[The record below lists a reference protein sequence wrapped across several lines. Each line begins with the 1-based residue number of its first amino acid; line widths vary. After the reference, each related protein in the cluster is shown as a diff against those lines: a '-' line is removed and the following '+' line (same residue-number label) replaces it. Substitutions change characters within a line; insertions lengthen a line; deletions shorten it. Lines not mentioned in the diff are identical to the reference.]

1 MELILKNGLPHQ
13 EKGVHAVANVFS
25 VNSFSKNKVYYANP
39 TLELDKETLLENIKE
54 VQKTNGIH
62 PEYTALNGIQNYLN
76 LDIKMETGTGKTY
89 VHTATIFEL
98 HKQFKINK
106 FIIVVPT
113 LAIKAG
119 TRQFIQDTYTKKHF
133 KDVCGY
139 GTEIELQVLDA
150 AKKKKGKQFFPS
162 AVREFVSGSSQN
174 QNKIYV
180 LLVNMALL
188 TNSKMLRDQYDSG
201 VEDFYKPV
209 EGIRA
214 TKPFLLIDE
223 PHRFSKEQKTFE
235 FITNEIQPQCIIR
248 FGATYPTVNIG
259 KGNTKKTIK
268 DYHNLLYDLN
278 ACESFNQNLIKGIA
292 KEHFEPLS
300 KKEDKVKIT
309 AIQSKTS
316 AKFNLI
322 QKEGPTKSFE
332 LKKGDSLSIISEEF
346 EGIVIDAI
354 GSNFIE
360 LSNGQKKSQGEEF
373 STDIYSSSYQEQMLK
388 LAIDR
393 HFETERINFDRKF
406 KIKTLALFFIDDIYS
421 YRQDEKSGKETYLK
435 NTFEKLL
442 LDKINQVIPTL
453 NKHTEKEYIAFLE
466 ASKQDINNSRINNVL
481 PKAHLGYFAQDNS
494 SSDEEIAIQVN
505 KILYKKKNLLS
516 IKNDDG
522 TYNVSRFLFSKWT
535 LKEGWD
541 NPNVFTITKLR
552 SSGSESSK
560 IQEVGRGLRL
570 PVDEL
575 GNRISNEEF
584 KLNYIIDFTEAD
596 FTDRLVKEINDEL
609 PKGFVITEE
618 KLNEVA
624 KKLEQDPDDLF
635 IDLISKKYIDR
646 KYNINIENQS
656 QFFEEY
662 PDFVMGL
669 NGNKVVD
676 RNTKKDKKI
685 KIRPAVYNELK
696 TLWEAINQKYVL
708 FYDKIE
714 EDNYLK
720 EELVK
725 LFENNLFTDVI
736 ITSKRQ
742 VIQTTDDNQMMAN
755 EDSGVQYTISRP
767 LPYSEFLKRINK
779 QTNIPIKLIHD
790 ALISY
795 AEKHSI
801 DNDKINEFSAA
812 NFVSRFNY
820 WKINNLQGRFSY
832 SKSNIKL
839 NGTKLSFP
847 NGQPKEE
854 ITQGVIGTKFIEGTP
869 VEKYLYDTYAYD
881 SPLEKD
887 NIQAVIDEV
896 VVYGKIPR
904 SSISIPTIIGQSYS
918 PDFMYVVKKADGS
931 KTLNIVVET
940 KDVEN
945 QSALRKIEEVK
956 INCAKE
962 FFKQLTID
970 GYTVE
975 FHEQLNNKKIKQIVD
990 EVLM

>member
-13 EKGVHAVANVFS
+13 DKGVQAVANAFS

-39 TLELDKETLLENIKE
+39 TLELDKEALLHNIKE

-89 VHTATIFEL
+89 VHTTTIFEL

-209 EGIRA
+209 EGISA

-223 PHRFSKEQKTFE
+223 PHRFSKAQKTFE

-248 FGATYPTVNIG
+248 FGATYPTVTIG
-259 KGNTKKTIK
+259 KGTAKKTIK

-300 KKEDKVKIT
+300 KKEDKVKIM

-322 QKEGPTKSFE
+322 QKDGPTKSFE
-332 LKKGDSLSIISEEF
+332 LKNGDSLSIISEEF
-346 EGIVIDAI
+346 EGIVINAI

-360 LSNGQKKSQGEEF
+360 LSNGQTKSQGEEF

-453 NKHTEKEYIAFLE
+453 NKDNEKEYLEFLE
-466 ASKQDINNSRINNVL
+466 ASKKDIT
-481 PKAHLGYFAQDNS
+481 ACHAGYFSQDNS
-494 SSDEEIAIQVN
+494 SSDEEIANEIN
-505 KILYKKKNLLS
+505 EILFEKKKLLS
-516 IKNDDG
+516 IKKEDG
-522 TYNVSRFLFSKWT
+522 SYNTRRFLFSKWT

-596 FTDRLVKEINDEL
+596 FADRLVKEINDEL

-662 PDFVMGL
+662 PDFAMGL

-714 EDNYLK
+714 EDDYLK

-725 LFENNLFTDVI
+725 LFENNVFTDVI

-779 QTNIPIKLIHD
+779 QTNIPIQLIHEV
-790 ALISY
+790 LISY

-812 NFVSRFNY
+812 NFVSRFND
-820 WKINNLQGRFSY
+820 WKINNLQGRFTY
-832 SKSNIKL
+832 GKSNVKL

-904 SSISIPTIIGQSYS
+904 SSISIPTITGQSYS

-945 QSALRKIEEVK
+945 QSTLRKIEEVK

-990 EVLM
+990 EVLK

>member
-1 MELILKNGLPHQ
+1 
-13 EKGVHAVANVFS
+13 
-25 VNSFSKNKVYYANP
+25 
-39 TLELDKETLLENIKE
+39 
-54 VQKTNGIH
+54 
-62 PEYTALNGIQNYLN
+62 
-76 LDIKMETGTGKTY
+76 
-89 VHTATIFEL
+89 
-98 HKQFKINK
+98 
-106 FIIVVPT
+106 
-113 LAIKAG
+113 
-119 TRQFIQDTYTKKHF
+119 
-133 KDVCGY
+133 
-139 GTEIELQVLDA
+139 
-150 AKKKKGKQFFPS
+150 
-162 AVREFVSGSSQN
+162 
-174 QNKIYV
+174 
-180 LLVNMALL
+180 MALL
-188 TNSKMLRDQYDSG
+188 TNSKMLKDQYDSG

-209 EGIRA
+209 EGISA

-223 PHRFSKEQKTFE
+223 PHRFSKAQKTFE

-248 FGATYPTVNIG
+248 FGATYPTVTIG
-259 KGNTKKTIK
+259 KGTAKKTIK

-300 KKEDKVKIT
+300 KKEDKVKIM

-322 QKEGPTKSFE
+322 QKDGPTKSFE

-360 LSNGQKKSQGEEF
+360 LSNGQTKSQGEEF

-435 NTFEKLL
+435 NTFERLL
-442 LDKINQVIPTL
+442 LEKINQVIPTL
-453 NKHTEKEYIAFLE
+453 NKDTEKEYLEFLE
-466 ASKQDINNSRINNVL
+466 ASKKDITACR
-481 PKAHLGYFAQDNS
+481 AGYFSQDNS
-494 SSDEEIAIQVN
+494 SSDEEIANEIN
-505 KILYKKKNLLS
+505 EILFEKKKLLS
-516 IKNDDG
+516 IKKEDG
-522 TYNVSRFLFSKWT
+522 SYNTRRFLFSKWT

-596 FTDRLVKEINDEL
+596 FADRLVKEINDEL

-646 KYNINIENQS
+646 KYNINIENQI

-662 PDFVMGL
+662 PDFSIGL
-669 NGNKVVD
+669 NSNKVVD

-725 LFENNLFTDVI
+725 LFEDNVFTDVI

-742 VIQTTDDNQMMAN
+742 VIQTTDDKQMMAN

-779 QTNIPIKLIHD
+779 QTNIPIQLVHETLIT
-790 ALISY
+790 Y

-801 DNDKINEFSAA
+801 ENDKINEFSAT
-812 NFVSRFNY
+812 NFVARFND
-820 WKINNLQGRFSY
+820 WKINKLQGRFSY

-839 NGTKLSFP
+839 YGTKLSFP

-904 SSISIPTIIGQSYS
+904 SSISIPTITGQSYS

-945 QSALRKIEEVK
+945 QSTLRKIEEVK

-990 EVLM
+990 EVLN

>member
-13 EKGVHAVANVFS
+13 DKGVQAVTNAFS

-39 TLELDKETLLENIKE
+39 TLELDKEALLHNIKE

-62 PEYTALNGIQNYLN
+62 PEYTALNGIQDYLN

-98 HKQFKINK
+98 HKQYKINK

-119 TRQFIQDTYTKKHF
+119 TRQFIQDPYTKKHF

-188 TNSKMLRDQYDSG
+188 TNSKMLKDQYDSG

-209 EGIRA
+209 EGISA

-223 PHRFSKEQKTFE
+223 PHRFSKAQKTFE

-248 FGATYPTVNIG
+248 FGATYPTVTIG
-259 KGNTKKTIK
+259 KGTAKKTIK

-300 KKEDKVKIT
+300 KKEDKVKIM

-360 LSNGQKKSQGEEF
+360 LSNGQTKSQGEEF

-435 NTFEKLL
+435 NTFERLL
-442 LDKINQVIPTL
+442 LEKINQVIPTL
-453 NKHTEKEYIAFLE
+453 NKDTEKEYLEFLE
-466 ASKQDINNSRINNVL
+466 GSKQDIT
-481 PKAHLGYFAQDNS
+481 ACHAGYFSQDNS
-494 SSDEEIAIQVN
+494 SSDEEIANEIN
-505 KILYKKKNLLS
+505 EILFEKKKLLS
-516 IKNDDG
+516 IKKEDG
-522 TYNVSRFLFSKWT
+522 SYNTRRFLFSKWT

-596 FTDRLVKEINDEL
+596 FADRLVKEINDEL

-646 KYNINIENQS
+646 KYNINIENQI

-662 PDFVMGL
+662 PDFAMGL
-669 NGNKVVD
+669 NSNKVVD

-725 LFENNLFTDVI
+725 LFEDNVFTDVI

-779 QTNIPIKLIHD
+779 QTNIPIQLIHE

-812 NFVSRFNY
+812 NFVSRFND
-820 WKINNLQGRFSY
+820 WKINKLQGRFSY

-839 NGTKLSFP
+839 YGTKLSFP

-854 ITQGVIGTKFIEGTP
+854 ITQGIIGTKFIEGTP

-887 NIQAVIDEV
+887 NIQTVIDEV

-904 SSISIPTIIGQSYS
+904 SSISIPTITGQSYS
-918 PDFMYVVKKADGS
+918 PDFMYVVKKTDGS

-945 QSALRKIEEVK
+945 QSTLRKIEEVK

-990 EVLM
+990 EVLINN

>member
-13 EKGVHAVANVFS
+13 EKGVQAVANAFS
-25 VNSFSKNKVYYANP
+25 VNSFSKNKMYYANP
-39 TLELDKETLLENIKE
+39 TLELDKETLLQNIKE
-54 VQKTNGIH
+54 VQKANSIH

-98 HKQFKINK
+98 HKQYKINK

-119 TRQFIQDTYTKKHF
+119 TRQFIQDPYTKKHF

-188 TNSKMLRDQYDSG
+188 TNSKMLKDQYDSG

-209 EGIRA
+209 EGISA

-223 PHRFSKEQKTFE
+223 PHRFSKVQKTFE

-248 FGATYPTVNIG
+248 FGATYPTVTIG
-259 KGNTKKTIK
+259 KGTAKKTIK

-300 KKEDKVKIT
+300 KKEDKVKIM

-322 QKEGPTKSFE
+322 QKDGPTKSFE

-346 EGIVIDAI
+346 EGIVIEAV

-360 LSNGQKKSQGEEF
+360 LSNGQTKSQGEEF

-453 NKHTEKEYIAFLE
+453 NKDTEKEYLEFLV
-466 ASKQDINNSRINNVL
+466 ASKQDITGCH
-481 PKAHLGYFAQDNS
+481 AGYFSQDNS
-494 SSDEEIAIQVN
+494 SSDEEIANEIN
-505 KILYKKKNLLS
+505 EILFEKKKLLS
-516 IKNDDG
+516 IKKEDG
-522 TYNVSRFLFSKWT
+522 SYNTRRFLFSKWT

-596 FTDRLVKEINDEL
+596 FADRLVKEINDEL

-635 IDLISKKYIDR
+635 FDLISKKYIDR
-646 KYNINIENQS
+646 KYNINIENQI

-662 PDFVMGL
+662 PDFSIGL
-669 NGNKVVD
+669 NGNKIVD

-696 TLWEAINQKYVL
+696 ALWEAINQKYVL

-720 EELVK
+720 DELVK
-725 LFENNLFTDVI
+725 LFEDNVFTDVI

-742 VIQTTDDNQMMAN
+742 VIQTTDDKQMMAN

-779 QTNIPIKLIHD
+779 QTNIPIQLVHET
-790 ALISY
+790 LISY

-812 NFVSRFNY
+812 NFVSRFND
-820 WKINNLQGRFSY
+820 WKINKLQGRFSY

-839 NGTKLSFP
+839 YGTKLSFP

-854 ITQGVIGTKFIEGTP
+854 ITQGFIGTKFIEGTP

-904 SSISIPTIIGQSYS
+904 SSISIPTITGQSYS

-945 QSALRKIEEVK
+945 QSTLRKIEEVK

-990 EVLM
+990 EVLK